1 MTDSE
6 AGKLDFGDQ
15 GSLDAS
21 LSVVAHRLRESG
33 ILRITRHVRGMI
45 ARGEKLVNLTVGDF
59 DPRYFPIPRK
69 LAEEI
74 QAAVGRGETNYPTPE
89 GMLPLRQAISDYVY
103 RTAGVRYPV
112 EAIVVC
118 SGGRPVLYGAYRAIV
133 NPGDK
138 VLYSVPSWQNDAY
151 SLLTGGESIEIE
163 AARDTGFQPTLS
175 QLAPHLPEAALLCLC
190 SPGNPTGTVM
200 PGEELT
206 EILRAV
212 VEENRRRESV
222 GRRPLFVLH
231 DQMYGALVTEGQ
243 KHTYPAAAVP
253 EVARYLIS
261 ADGVSK
267 AYAGT
272 GLRVG
277 WMLVPPAIGARIRDL
292 LSHAGAWAPR
302 AEQMA
307 VARFLNNPEA
317 IAEFRIDMD
326 ARLRERLTAMHDGF
340 QELERE
346 GYPVASINPQGAIY
360 FSACFALHGRT
371 FEGKKLET
379 DDDIRVFLLEHG
391 GIAVV
396 PFQAFGVR
404 GNTGWFRL
412 SAGAVSMDEI
422 QEMFPRI
429 RSLLDSVSESPVG
442 MREVSVGLR

>member
-15 GSLDAS
+15 SSLDAV
-21 LSVVAHRLRESG
+21 LSVMAQGLRESG
-33 ILRITRHVRGMI
+33 ILRITRQVRGML
-45 ARGEKLVNLTVGDF
+45 ARGETVVNLTVGDF

-151 SLLTGGESIEIE
+151 SWLTGGESIEIE
-163 AARDTGFQPTLS
+163 AKRDTGFQPTLE
-175 QLAPHLPEAALLCLC
+175 QLAPHLSKAAMLCLC

-200 PGEELT
+200 TAEQLT
-206 EILRAV
+206 EILQAV
-212 VEENRRRESV
+212 VEENRARESA

-231 DQMYGALVTEGQ
+231 DQMYGALVSRGQ
-243 KHTYPAAAVP
+243 KHTYPAAVVP
-253 EVARYLIS
+253 ESARYVIS

-272 GLRVG
+272 GLRLG
-277 WMLVPPAIGARIRDL
+277 WMLVPPAVGARIRDL
-292 LSHAGAWAPR
+292 LSNAGAWAPR

-307 VARFLNNPEA
+307 VARFLNDPEA
-317 IAEFRIDMD
+317 IAEFRTEMD
-326 ARLRERLTAMHDGF
+326 ARLAERLGAMYEGF
-340 QELERE
+340 TKLERD

-360 FSACFALHGRT
+360 FSACFALHGRKID
-371 FEGKKLET
+371 GQPIET
-379 DDDIRVFLLEHG
+379 DEQIRVLLLDRA

-412 SAGAVSMDEI
+412 SAGAVSLDEI
-422 QEMFPRI
+422 RELFPRI
-429 RSLLDSVSESPVG
+429 RALLDQ
-442 MREVSVGLR
+442 L